1 MLVDQTHAG
10 TKNERVFMQA
20 NVLFDTV
27 KGRMGNANSSK
38 YTGAC
43 FERWG
48 CFSRRA
54 VSVSFVDELA
64 QTDEIV
70 RIADALTDMSHINTA
85 ECVMRSMPV
94 GGALT
99 NYVATSGDQHL
110 YTEPRI
116 DAQGNVFS
124 RNYRL
129 YSSNI

>member
-1 MLVDQTHAG
+1 
-10 TKNERVFMQA
+10 MQA

-54 VSVSFVDELA
+54 VSVPFVDELP

-70 RIADALTDMSHINTA
+70 RIADALTDMSHINTV

-94 GGALT
+94 GGVNELH
-99 NYVATSGDQHL
+99 NNIRGPIMRRRSGQKGDETAKPVECAQL
-110 YTEPRI
+110 VIECAGLLV
-116 DAQGNVFS
+116 DASLRVVESANG
-124 RNYRL
+124 
-129 YSSNI
+129 